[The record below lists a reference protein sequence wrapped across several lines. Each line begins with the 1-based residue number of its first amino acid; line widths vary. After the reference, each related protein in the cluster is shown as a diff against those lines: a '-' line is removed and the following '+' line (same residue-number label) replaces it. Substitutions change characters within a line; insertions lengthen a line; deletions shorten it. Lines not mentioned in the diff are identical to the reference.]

1 MTFTGRTGTA
11 LLAALIVSLC
21 VNLLMAGIMI
31 GGRWHHPAPWWRE
44 IPEEARPVMKQVFES
59 NRAEFKTRLGAVRQ
73 ARETVAGLL
82 KADPIDQA
90 RLDQA
95 LAELSQ
101 QSQAMQQFGDNI
113 MVEAAKQL
121 PTDVRQQMVDR
132 WAEGRYRKRSG
143 SN

>member
-44 IPEEARPVMKQVFES
+44 IPEEARPVMRQVFES
-59 NRAEFKTRLGAVRQ
+59 HKAEFKTRRDAVRR
-73 ARETVAGLL
+73 ARDTVADLL

-90 RLDQA
+90 KLELA
-95 LAELSQ
+95 LTELSQ
-101 QSQAMQQFGDNI
+101 QTQAMQQFGDNI

-121 PTDVRQQMVDR
+121 PPVVRQQMADR
-132 WAEGRYRKRSG
+132 WAQDRYRRRSD